1 MDKVLDYGKS
11 AHRGAPKKKAQVAT
25 ESIAVLNERPAQ
37 KPASRPPPPQQP
49 APQTR
54 KLSEAAEATIAKDLD
69 LFGITRPRHACACPD
84 CRRELT
90 TVGCLGRKLKACLH
104 CRGVWFPLGVI
115 KTFDKDG
122 AWLNHLGPAIQA
134 AVHSTTS
141 QSSQKK

>member
-1 MDKVLDYGKS
+1 MDKVLDSGKS
-11 AHRGAPKKKAQVAT
+11 AQRGVPKKKADVALQ
-25 ESIAVLNERPAQ
+25 EMAVLNERPAQ
-37 KPASRPPPPQQP
+37 KAVSRPLPPQQP

-54 KLSEAAEATIAKDLD
+54 KLSPEAEATIAKDLD
-69 LFGITRPRHACACPD
+69 LFGITRTRHACACPD

-90 TVGCLGRKLKACLH
+90 MVGCLGRKLKACLH

-134 AVHSTTS
+134 AVRSMGA
-141 QSSQKK
+141 QKK